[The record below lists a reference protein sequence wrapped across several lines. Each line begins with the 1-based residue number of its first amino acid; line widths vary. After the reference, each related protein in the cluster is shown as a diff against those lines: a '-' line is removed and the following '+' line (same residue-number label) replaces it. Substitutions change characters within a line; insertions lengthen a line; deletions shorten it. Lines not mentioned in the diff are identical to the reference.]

1 MEGSARLVRLVA
13 RDRTA
18 IVRTPRNLDPVRPA
32 RQVVLTDYGVEELQ
46 LEEIGAELLRHG
58 GQMAPVFLDVHHH
71 HFNVQ
76 RRGGV
81 GFVPPPRPPPPGG
94 EFLSCGVGGART
106 RGSVSAVV
114 AVAPVRAPPAPP
126 R

>member
-32 RQVVLTDYGVEELQ
+32 RQVVLTDLGVEELQ

-71 HFNVQ
+71 HFDVQ
-76 RRGGV
+76 RRREV
-81 GFVPPPRPPPPGG
+81 TPRPTPRPPPPPAELCSRPATGR
-94 EFLSCGVGGART
+94 A
-106 RGSVSAVV
+106 
-114 AVAPVRAPPAPP
+114 AP
-126 R
+126 

>member
-13 RDRTA
+13 RHRTA

-32 RQVVLTDYGVEELQ
+32 RQVVLTDLGVEELQ

-71 HFNVQ
+71 HFDVQ
-76 RRGGV
+76 RRGENGP
-81 GFVPPPRPPPPGG
+81 GPPPGPPPPGEELPSPPG
-94 EFLSCGVGGART
+94 WGARSP
-106 RGSVSAVV
+106 G
-114 AVAPVRAPPAPP
+114 PLL
-126 R
+126 

>member
-13 RDRTA
+13 RHRTA

-32 RQVVLTDYGVEELQ
+32 RQVVLTDFGVEELQ

-76 RRGGV
+76 RRAEIRLWPAPRPSPLRV
-81 GFVPPPRPPPPGG
+81 GFPSSRRGGRAAPR
-94 EFLSCGVGGART
+94 LSLIVFGLSPVLY
-106 RGSVSAVV
+106 
-114 AVAPVRAPPAPP
+114 APL
-126 R
+126 